1 MHDSQAGIAALPRL
15 HPGLLVARAQ
25 AADLAARLQAHAQ
38 VNRLPHAWHSSLFTL
53 TLAGSRLVGLGHP
66 EGAKAGSCRRI

>member
-1 MHDSQAGIAALPRL
+1 MLLVLNSFETLQAGIAALPRL

-38 VNRLPHAWHSSLFTL
+38 VRAPPDISSVQ
-53 TLAGSRLVGLGHP
+53 S
-66 EGAKAGSCRRI
+66 